1 MSAFK
6 NVLLIGATGFIG
18 GFVLEAFEKDG
29 SFNLALLQRAS
40 SKSQLP
46 EHLKIITIADSYPTE
61 ALLAAFQGQDVV
73 VNCIAGLSVGD
84 QFRMIDAA
92 IAAKVQRYIPSEFG
106 LNNMN
111 PAAQALNPVFGVKG
125 EIQRYLRARSDEGL
139 VEWMSVTNGI
149 WLEWAVQNGFMG
161 WHFREKRFALWGDGT
176 GYFSCTTV
184 PNSAAGL
191 VRALRMR
198 EETKNRNIFLSDFAT
213 TQKQLLEAIERIEGV
228 RYAVES
234 IDGEKVIAEKQDEV
248 RRGIESAASIYPL
261 IEGGFATGR
270 YGGHLEEE
278 PGAVIMNER
287 LGLPKKTLD
296 EVVAEALRT
305 VGALT

>member
-1 MSAFK
+1 MAAFK

-18 GFVLEAFEKDG
+18 SFVLEAFEKDA

-40 SKSQLP
+40 SKSRLP

-61 ALLAAFQGQDVV
+61 DLLAAFQGQDVV

-92 IAAKVQRYIPSEFG
+92 ITAKVQRYLPSEFG

-111 PAAQALNPVFGVKG
+111 PEAQALNPVFGVKG
-125 EIQRYLRARSDEGL
+125 KIQRYLRAKSDEGL
-139 VEWMSVTNGI
+139 IEWMSVTNGI
-149 WLEWAVQNGFMG
+149 WLEWAVENGFMG
-161 WHFREKRFALWGDGT
+161 WHFREKKFVLWGDGT

-184 PNSAAGL
+184 PNTAAGL
-191 VRALRMR
+191 VQALKMR
-198 EETKNRNIFLSDFAT
+198 EETKNQNIFLSDFAT
-213 TQKQLLEAIERIEGV
+213 TQKQLLDAIERIEGV
-228 RYAVES
+228 RYKVES
-234 IDGEKVIAEKQDEV
+234 IDGEKVIAEKQEEV

-296 EVVAEALRT
+296 EVVAAALRI
-305 VGALT
+305 VGGLK

>member
-18 GFVLEAFEKDG
+18 GFVLEAFEKDA

-40 SKSQLP
+40 SKSRLP
-46 EHLKIITIADSYPTE
+46 GHLKIITIADSYPTE
-61 ALLAAFQGQDVV
+61 DLLAAFEGQDVII
-73 VNCIAGLSVGD
+73 NCIAGLSVRD

-111 PAAQALNPVFGVKG
+111 PAAQTLNPVFGVKG
-125 EIQRYLRARSDEGL
+125 EIQRYLRARSDAGL
-139 VEWMSVTNGI
+139 IEWMSVSNGI
-149 WLEWAVQNGFMG
+149 WLEWAVANGFMG
-161 WHFREKRFALWGDGT
+161 WHFAEKRFALWGDG
-176 GYFSCTTV
+176 GGLFSCTTV
-184 PNSAAGL
+184 PNTAAGL
-191 VRALRMR
+191 VRALGMR
-198 EETKNRNIFLSDFAT
+198 AETRNRNIFLSDFAT
-213 TQKQLLEAIERIEGV
+213 TQRQLLDAIERVEGA
-228 RYAVES
+228 RYDVES
-234 IDGEKVIAEKQDEV
+234 IDGEKLIAEKQDEV
-248 RRGIESAASIYPL
+248 RRGVESAASIYPL

-270 YGGHLEEE
+270 YGGHLEAE

-296 EVVAEALRT
+296 EVVAAALRI
-305 VGALT
+305 VGGLK